1 MPDTP
6 AITIRR
12 ATPADVPALS
22 RLLQA
27 LVAARKRTARTDEA
41 FVLSHYVANPDGISC
56 FVAEESGGALLGLQ
70 SMKRTA
76 EGNSYGTPAGWG
88 FIGTHVSPNAA
99 RRGVGSGLFRA
110 TLEAAQAA
118 GVPAIEAYIGAGN
131 SEGQAYYEALG
142 FRTWRAPEG
151 SVCKRFDLPA

>member
-22 RLLQA
+22 RLLQE
-27 LVAARKRTARTDEA
+27 LVAAGKRRARTDET

-70 SMKRTA
+70 SMKRTT
-76 EGNSYGTPAGWG
+76 EGNAYGTPAGWG

-110 TLEAAQAA
+110 TREAAQAA

-131 SEGQAYYEALG
+131 SEGQAYYEAMG
-142 FRTWRAPEG
+142 FHTWRIPEG
-151 SVCKRFDLPA
+151 ALCKRFDLPG